1 MWTEDYTM
9 PCVWYPITDV
19 KAIDPV
25 TGKEVVVDSF
35 FDTSIPYP
43 ILTGY
48 PHLAGYPRLGRPYS
62 MRSPYLFA
70 GYGGMLNSPWDWGV
84 CHAGG
89 WIRWQHHYVWVAGNE
104 RHHQPPVRWVKSG
117 RQVGFVP
124 IHPKDT
130 EGKPPIN
137 MKDGIIV
144 PLKKPNSILAKRTNV
159 VENKPVVLLSQAPK
173 QYRTTALELLKI
185 AQAPHAEAYSAF
197 TLTPV
202 RMGETASTFASS
214 RTIVGS
220 AKGESAMEIP
230 LSMERH
236 GTPLTFDHKSQSFMV
251 SNPVLQN
258 GRSITA
264 EVQVGGR
271 IGSVQANGNGSSM
284 MRISGN
290 SSIERNNGVQT
301 RPATTGG
308 SATSAA
314 SSTRAYTPIQ
324 PNTAPARAYT
334 PTSAPAYIQSQP
346 ARSYTPP
353 PAATYTPPPAPVYSP
368 PPAPV
373 YSPPPAPAY
382 NPPSAPSN
390 SGGSIRK

>member
-1 MWTEDYTM
+1 
-9 PCVWYPITDV
+9 
-19 KAIDPV
+19 
-25 TGKEVVVDSF
+25 
-35 FDTSIPYP
+35 
-43 ILTGY
+43 
-48 PHLAGYPRLGRPYS
+48 
-62 MRSPYLFA
+62 
-70 GYGGMLNSPWDWGV
+70 
-84 CHAGG
+84 
-89 WIRWQHHYVWVAGNE
+89 
-104 RHHQPPVRWVKSG
+104 
-117 RQVGFVP
+117 
-124 IHPKDT
+124 
-130 EGKPPIN
+130 
-137 MKDGIIV
+137 
-144 PLKKPNSILAKRTNV
+144 
-159 VENKPVVLLSQAPK
+159 
-173 QYRTTALELLKI
+173 
-185 AQAPHAEAYSAF
+185 
-197 TLTPV
+197 
-202 RMGETASTFASS
+202 
-214 RTIVGS
+214 
-220 AKGESAMEIP
+220 
-230 LSMERH
+230 MERH